1 MKATNFSIDFKNIR
15 TYKNKKIINIFKK
28 MTDEDINLLIDSS
41 VVEFISTLDGD
52 TINSLFRNS
61 GSSLQNKLWNNDIIQ
76 RVLIFGKKDIT
87 NLHYDEQVIRNLE
100 NLNKII
106 KSQSIKKQVYTNKYF
121 ITVLT
126 SDIKIENRFFH
137 SYDINKV
144 FESIVYSEQFKSL
157 SSDKQLIIIEKLNS
171 YTNDI
176 LLPIDFRQRYKNIER
191 ILFSIDISKLDE
203 NIISQLND
211 DELFF
216 IDYIRNDKNNNQAIK
231 KDIIEN
237 IKSKGKSFEQFMDE
251 MKTRDNL
258 INGRIRDVYKQKYYY
273 NSVDLMQKVFEI
285 LLHEIDDELIR
296 EKMLR
301 YLLPIIMKDS
311 SVNSE
316 AMYNTLKRNLNYN
329 LLTYIDINNLT
340 SQYDYLNKDLRLI
353 FYLKFNI
360 SLTSARYLSGITA
373 EQLSKINVKHINK
386 LFKFLEDKTQDE
398 LSSIYG
404 ICIKLYFI
412 FGYKRS
418 IEILS
423 GKYGEYNRIFLD
435 NVAKTDVSK
444 VLMIEEGNKYL
455 PSINRRFIDFM
466 FENPKN
472 NHFID
477 MLNNKNSELYK
488 RWYYVYNNYDKI
500 LEKCHNKI
508 TMKKI
513 VSILETEKYD
523 INRKIITPDCYL
535 LNNNDFLENIVL
547 GNKTVHSNDDVLKS
561 IVDIY
566 RKMKKRVESSIPYVK
581 GTSEDGYIFQT
592 LKFDDYKIFEL
603 GYKANCCIRTL
614 DIAHNHLLHAALC
627 RNGRIL
633 LIYDKLGD
641 LVAFCPIKRNGNVLI
656 VNSIECVDKRFD
668 KTGDYIKTAFSQC
681 IQEIVNTSISSNEPI
696 ELVCIG
702 RNSYLKPNVVQFP
715 TNVET
720 PTIYEKEDDT
730 YKNTDIYHKSL
741 DIVYKADNFNFES
754 IKKGNPNVSYND
766 PRPSIIS
773 CDFWQSS
780 EEEQEKALNAINAIR
795 YSSSE
800 LEKLENFRLCER
812 YGIQCCIY
820 NKDWY
825 ILKAFDGNIYGDCLK
840 DDERAITEYNIAL
853 QEFQNKFYSEQQNDE
868 VKLVKKFK
876 LPR

>member
-1 MKATNFSIDFKNIR
+1 METTTFSIDFKNIR
-15 TYKNKKIINIFKK
+15 TYKNKKITNILKRID
-28 MTDEDINLLIDSS
+28 DEEINLLIDSS

-52 TINSLFRNS
+52 TINSLFKNS
-61 GSSLQNKLWNNDIIQ
+61 GSSLQNKLWNNDLIQ
-76 RVLIFGKKDIT
+76 KVLIFGKKDIT
-87 NLHYDEQVIRNLE
+87 NLHWDEQVIRNLE

-106 KSQSIKKQVYTNKYF
+106 KSQSIKKQMYTNKYF
-121 ITVLT
+121 ITALT
-126 SDIKIENRFFH
+126 SAIKIENRFFH

-144 FESIVYSEQFKSL
+144 FESIVYSDQFKSL
-157 SSDKQLIIIEKLNS
+157 SSDKQLRIIEKLNS

-203 NIISQLND
+203 SIISQLND

-231 KDIIEN
+231 KYIIEN
-237 IKSKGKSFEQFMDE
+237 IKSKGKTFEQFMDE
-251 MKTRDNL
+251 MKTRNNL
-258 INGRIRDVYKQKYYY
+258 INGRICDVYGRLLHS
-273 NSVDLMQKVFEI
+273 NDLNQKVFEI
-285 LLHEIDDELIR
+285 LLYEIDDELIK

-301 YLLPIIMKDS
+301 YLLSIIMKDS
-311 SVNSE
+311 SINSE
-316 AMYNTLKRNLNYN
+316 TMYKTLKRNLNYN
-329 LLTYIDINNLT
+329 LLTYKDINNLT
-340 SQYDYLNKDLRLI
+340 SQYDYLNKDLRLM

-360 SLTSARYLSGITA
+360 SLASARYLSGITVD
-373 EQLSKINVKHINK
+373 QLSKINVKHINK
-386 LFKFLEDKTQDE
+386 LLKFLEDKTQDE

-412 FGYKRS
+412 FGYERS

-423 GKYGEYNRIFLD
+423 GKYGEYNRTFLA
-435 NVAKTDVSK
+435 NVAKADVSK
-444 VLMIEEGNKYL
+444 VLMIEEYNKYL
-455 PSINRRFIDFM
+455 PSIDRRFINFM
-466 FENPKN
+466 FETSKN

-488 RWYYVYNNYDKI
+488 RWYYFYNNYDEI
-500 LEKCHNKI
+500 LEKCHNEI
-508 TMKKI
+508 TMKKV

-547 GNKTVHSNDDVLKS
+547 GNKTGYSNDDVLKS
-561 IVDIY
+561 IVEIY
-566 RKMKKRVESSIPYVK
+566 REMKKRVESSIPYVE
-581 GTSEDGYIFQT
+581 GISVDGYKFQT

-641 LVAFCPIKRNGNVLI
+641 LAAFCPIKRNGNVLI

-702 RNSYLKPNVVQFP
+702 RKSYLKPKVVQFP

-720 PTIYEKEDDT
+720 PTIYEKDDDT

-766 PRPSIIS
+766 PRPSITS

-780 EEEQEKALNAINAIR
+780 KEEQEKALNVINAIR
-795 YSSSE
+795 YASSE
-800 LEKLENFRLCER
+800 LKELEKFRLCEK
-812 YGIQCCIY
+812 YGIHCCLY

-840 DDERAITEYNIAL
+840 DDERAIAEYNIAL

-868 VKLVKKFK
+868 LKLVKKFN